1 MMINNDDRKSN
12 STVAADEPLH
22 CQVNE
27 LSKADPPEYLSAIDK
42 APRVTEGRGLSWAE
56 GRTALQY

>member
-1 MMINNDDRKSN
+1 MMIGNQIVQLLLMNLC
-12 STVAADEPLH
+12 TA
-22 CQVNE
+22 NE

-56 GRTALQY
+56 EEEDCFAILT